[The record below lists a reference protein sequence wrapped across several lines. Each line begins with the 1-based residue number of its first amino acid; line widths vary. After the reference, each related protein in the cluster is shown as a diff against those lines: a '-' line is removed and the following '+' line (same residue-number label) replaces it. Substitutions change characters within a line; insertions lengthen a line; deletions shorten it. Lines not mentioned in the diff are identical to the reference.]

1 MEHKVTT
8 TSGCFL
14 IFIITAVVSVIAI
27 LLKGWVLQ
35 ALWGWFIV
43 DPFNAPA
50 LSLRTAI
57 GVVLVVSYLT
67 HQDIPVDQEDKRG
80 TWENFF
86 IQVLKLLSTPILT
99 YVMGYV
105 IVHL

>member
-1 MEHKVTT
+1 M
-8 TSGCFL
+8 
-14 IFIITAVVSVIAI
+14 
-27 LLKGWVLQ
+27 
-35 ALWGWFIV
+35 
-43 DPFNAPA
+43 DPFNAPI

-57 GVVLVVSYLT
+57 GVALVGSYLT
-67 HQDIPVDQEDKRG
+67 HQDMPVNPEDKRA

-86 IQVLKLLSTPILT
+86 IQVFKLLSTPIMA